1 MPSKSL
7 QSLKYCICRTL
18 KEAPNVNRG
27 LISTTAAESVHEF
40 VLQTHLIMRQGRR
53 CPILACRQQT
63 SHRLCCVLLSLTT
76 QREQKALHRCWEG
89 GGHILLLL
97 FWSNS
102 SNKKRLEAELVL
114 QTVEIISVCLR
125 VNEDHPTVS
134 HT

>member
-1 MPSKSL
+1 MSHSGLQAADVPPALLCLTVTDDPEGTKSTS
-7 QSLKYCICRTL
+7 SLL
-18 KEAPNVNRG
+18 G
-27 LISTTAAESVHEF
+27 
-40 VLQTHLIMRQGRR
+40 
-53 CPILACRQQT
+53 
-63 SHRLCCVLLSLTT
+63 
-76 QREQKALHRCWEG
+76 G